1 MFQGA
6 CGLNRPVVNGA
17 LDADSIIQSRFE
29 TGRVG
34 VGGVVG
40 VRQVV
45 EASTTVL
52 AKYTTIQRRIDIVS
66 ASTAHV

>member
-6 CGLNRPVVNGA
+6 CGVNGPVVNGT
-17 LDADSIIQSRFE
+17 LDKNSMIQPHSKTE
-29 TGRVG
+29 RVG

-40 VRQVV
+40 VRHVV

-52 AKYTTIQRRIDIVS
+52 AEYTII
-66 ASTAHV
+66 

>member
-6 CGLNRPVVNGA
+6 CGLNGPVVNGA
-17 LDADSIIQSRFE
+17 LDADSIIQPRFE

-40 VRQVV
+40 VRHVV

-52 AKYTTIQRRIDIVS
+52 AKYTTI
-66 ASTAHV
+66 